1 MQITVKLLSTFAK
14 YYSDPDSDKITIED
28 CSTVQD
34 LVEQLGIPRKRVRI
48 ITINGKQS
56 DINAVLSDGDLVYLL
71 PPALGGG

>member
-14 YYSDPDSDKITIED
+14 YYPNPESDKIAIED

-56 DINAVLSDGDLVYLL
+56 DINAVLSNGDLVYLL